1 MRMKYVTGTAFL
13 IGLLAGAS
21 PLRAEV
27 AAFDFK
33 DPKGVNSIAFL
44 LDSTLEPIMGVG
56 GTITGTVDFDPSKPD
71 ATKGK
76 VELEAASLHTA
87 NQKMKDV
94 MHSSDWLDVAKHS
107 KVTVDL
113 KQIKEY
119 KSTGENKFDLTFVAD
134 LTLKGTTKEITIP
147 VSATYLPGQLGNRLR
162 GAEGDLLVLRSQ
174 FSINRKDF
182 GIKPDMGPDVV
193 AEEVKVTVSIVG
205 GAKK

>member
-1 MRMKYVTGTAFL
+1 MIKKSVCLILIAGLGTVNVF
-13 IGLLAGAS
+13 
-21 PLRAEV
+21 AEGQS
-27 AAFDFK
+27 FDFK

-56 GTITGTVDFDPSKPD
+56 GSISGTVTFDAAKPD
-71 ATKGK
+71 ETKGK
-76 VELEAASLHTA
+76 IELEASSLHTA

-107 KVTVDL
+107 KVLVDL
-113 KQIKEY
+113 KQVKEY
-119 KSTGENKFDLTFVAD
+119 KPAGENKFDLIFVAD
-134 LTLKGTTKEITIP
+134 LTVKGTTKEVTIP
-147 VSATYLPGQLGNRLR
+147 VTATYLPGQLGNRMR

-182 GIKPDMGPDVV
+182 GIKPDMGPEVV
-193 AEEVKVTVSIVG
+193 AEEVKITVSIVG